1 MSDEQEYLDD
11 LEIYSTADVV
21 QDNTIK
27 VLIYGPSGI
36 GKTTLAATIGGA
48 IVASAEEGLLSL
60 ANYDVPYVNVKT
72 LEQLSKFYEWLTTS
86 ERAAAYSTVIL
97 DSISD
102 IADVVLANAKKTNK
116 DPRAAYGVLAD
127 DILNMIRQ
135 FRDIRTHNVVF
146 LAKLD
151 KVKDE
156 VTGSIAFGPMFPGQK
171 LTKEVPYLFDEVLS
185 LEQDQEGNRYFRCQK
200 DWQYDAKDR
209 SGRLNDIEV
218 FTRGIELQELFAK
231 LRGEEAAV

>member
-1 MSDEQEYLDD
+1 MDNNEHFIDD
-11 LEIYSTADVV
+11 LEIFSTAEVV

-36 GKTTLAATIGGA
+36 GKTTLSATIGGA

-72 LEQLSKFYEWLTTS
+72 LEQLAKFYEWLTTS
-86 ERAAAYSTVIL
+86 ERAAGYSTVIL

-127 DILNMIRQ
+127 DILNMIRK

-156 VTGSIAFGPMFPGQK
+156 VSGSVFFGPMFPGQK

-209 SGRLNDIEV
+209 SGRLNNIEV